1 VTALLAVPALA
12 QSVTTLVNS
21 TDGAVGSA
29 RTRAAPPV
37 RTFSVTNSFILAD
50 VDLGVCVQHSQR
62 GEMRVTL
69 QASKGARV
77 QLVDSNTAITG
88 YHCNVRLDDPASAL
102 VNSDGNNRNHS
113 T

>member
-37 RTFSVTNSFILAD
+37 RTFSLTNSFILAD

-62 GEMRVTL
+62 GEMRVKL
-69 QASKGARV
+69 AFKGARV

-88 YHCNVRLDDPASAL
+88 NHCNVRLDDPASAL